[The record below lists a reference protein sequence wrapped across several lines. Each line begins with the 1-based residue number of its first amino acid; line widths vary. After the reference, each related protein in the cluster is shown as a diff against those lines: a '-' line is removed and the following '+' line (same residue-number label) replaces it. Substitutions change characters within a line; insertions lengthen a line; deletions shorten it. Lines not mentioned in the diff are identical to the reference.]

1 MEDRSSWIY
10 HIPTEQGIFRMTST
24 LFDVKATTAKRQRLE
39 QLETIIKDGY
49 YRQGEAFKEIR
60 DTRLYLLDYE
70 SFDAYC
76 KAEWGHNRAWA
87 DRLTAAAKLAGDIKQ
102 IDPNGSIPKNESQAR
117 ALKKL
122 TPEVQKSVL
131 AELAET
137 NSNVTAKSVQKAAEQ
152 YKKPVAKNIQ
162 ADPISREDLAWFLQ
176 EQSMDLADCQKKQ
189 AYVKACL
196 EDMWF
201 KLDNVPENL
210 EVSKIKLQ
218 LEILFYRNEIIGNQI
233 KLEEI
238 NLNATPWGFSVR

>member
-1 MEDRSSWIY
+1 
-10 HIPTEQGIFRMTST
+10 MTST

-76 KAEWGHNRAWA
+76 KAKWGHNRAWA
-87 DRLTAAAKLAGDIKQ
+87 DRLIAAAKVAGDIKQ

-131 AELAET
+131 AELAEN
-137 NSNVTAKSVQKAAEQ
+137 NSSITTREVQKLAEK
-152 YKKPVAKNIQ
+152 YKKTVANNIQ

-196 EDMWF
+196 DDLWF

-218 LEILFYRNEIIGNQI
+218 LEILFSRNEIIGNQI
-233 KLEEI
+233 KLAEI
-238 NLNATPWGFSVR
+238 NLNDNPWRLAVY

>member
-87 DRLTAAAKLAGDIKQ
+87 DRLIAAAKVAGNIKQ
-102 IDPNGSIPKNESQAR
+102 IDPNGSIPRNESQAR

-122 TPEVQKSVL
+122 TPE
-131 AELAET
+131 A
-137 NSNVTAKSVQKAAEQ
+137 QKA
-152 YKKPVAKNIQ
+152 
-162 ADPISREDLAWFLQ
+162 SR
-176 EQSMDLADCQKKQ
+176 QK
-189 AYVKACL
+189 Y
-196 EDMWF
+196 
-201 KLDNVPENL
+201 P
-210 EVSKIKLQ
+210 S
-218 LEILFYRNEIIGNQI
+218 
-233 KLEEI
+233 
-238 NLNATPWGFSVR
+238 